1 MTLQELTGKDSGIV
15 LYNRKTVGVYNWADA
30 DENAIPV
37 LSPDGLLPFS
47 VCQGEDVFAGVR
59 EEHVDDVRELFDATV
74 WYDAFYGDI
83 ATDIDIVYDANN
95 DITRLFLDNR
105 LTADDYEGTAY
116 HLANG
121 MIIVA
126 MDAWD

>member
-1 MTLQELTGKDSGIV
+1 MTLRELTGKNSGLV
-15 LYNRKTVGVYNWADA
+15 LYDRKTVGVYNW
-30 DENAIPV
+30 ENMGENTIPA
-37 LSPDGLLPFS
+37 LSPVGLPIN
-47 VCQGEDVFAGVR
+47 VCQDEDIFVGVR
-59 EEHVDDVRELFDATV
+59 EEHVADVRKLFDGIV
-74 WYDAFYGDI
+74 WYDTIYKDI